1 MAVPEQTPFI
11 EYTAN
16 GTTTVYP
23 LTFDC
28 DKSEFLIVSLDGNEA
43 PVGSWALTN
52 GSVVFNAAPVNGV
65 LITIERNTPFR
76 RTTDYQS
83 YNNSFRPSPVNKDF
97 DLIWWKLQELGYRD
111 QVIWLALIKEI
122 AARIEADKDLQKQIL
137 DEVKNRIDAIKN
149 EELERIS
156 NDQAL
161 RNLIISLIDQSIESG
176 SLNALAI
183 THVET
188 FEALEELT
196 NVWEG
201 RDIYVDDIGIF
212 KYSSITEKWNPI
224 STIYITPRIFGAKG
238 NGADDDSEA
247 IRAADNFS
255 IANNATVIIDRDYVA
270 KNLTL
275 GGRYL
280 GTGGRIISEING
292 ATDNVIVAK
301 SGLKIDGV
309 RFKTKVVGQDGGGN
323 FGYVIRL
330 GDYYQALDGSSVV
343 ENFSL
348 NNLVFDEEDTG
359 FKTACIEVLGLVRNG
374 DIKNITHN
382 GNYYVLILHWG
393 GDVDVSDPHSSIVTY
408 SWHPYDLRIENPKHN
423 AIPEFSTYSKLDYSY
438 VFSACYD
445 IDAKNLRSDKC
456 RCTLWVMPGDV
467 YNQVAVAEQK
477 DKVFTN
483 INIDGVTIDDPRPNG
498 TAPIFIEGRPA
509 TPRTNQTRWTALDD
523 KYTKM
528 QASVKKA
535 KVAVKSPVNGSYCS
549 VFWVKNLDIDLD
561 VSGVDN
567 NTAAWCHFENVSKSK
582 LKLKGRSL
590 GGVRLMCDED
600 TEIEVNSTGDI
611 TSTQVLNIQP
621 IRHLSNVLLNAASK
635 GATEITITRGSGTTT
650 FGQASKKGC
659 LVVYQNRVVAV
670 IDESCLVIPTTTSD
684 PVTLKIS
691 PLLEDIPAGSLF
703 NLQTM
708 CGGKVRGIVGNGNNT
723 VYASNTRRLDLSNL
737 KVRDS
742 KVNGVGLDGV
752 MHHELKIKG
761 CDFKGTKP
769 LSSDTIACNIRLLM
783 QSTSFSE
790 FSDCE
795 ISSNKFDEDSVC
807 NVNYHIYSESMHKH
821 KGLKIIHN
829 TGSPVLNNNP
839 AIQILN
845 STYGLKNTIQQVYG
859 NCFKGGRV
867 ADDRLLQGMLTG
879 NNFIGSFAAG
889 VDPSTVLSTYFDL
902 GMIIYNAAISAT
914 TQATGW
920 VCIAEGM
927 GASAKFMRL
936 DYFGTTKS
944 VTSAQLASIASDVN
958 TSFKYLGLDVYT
970 SDTQKFY
977 KSKGSAANAAWV
989 AFDGSTITP
998 S

>member
-1 MAVPEQTPFI
+1 MATNWNAI
-11 EYTAN
+11 LAN
-16 GTTTVYP
+16 INNSSDILAILRKV
-23 LTFDC
+23 L
-28 DKSEFLIVSLDGNEA
+28 SLLDGKVDE
-43 PVGSWALTN
+43 TTIDE
-52 GSVVFNAAPVNGV
+52 V
-65 LITIERNTPFR
+65 LAQLKKVAEDGQITIN
-76 RTTDYQS
+76 
-83 YNNSFRPSPVNKDF
+83 
-97 DLIWWKLQELGYRD
+97 
-111 QVIWLALIKEI
+111 
-122 AARIEADKDLQKQIL
+122 
-137 DEVKNRIDAIKN
+137 
-149 EELERIS
+149 
-156 NDQAL
+156 
-161 RNLIISLIDQSIESG
+161 
-176 SLNALAI
+176 
-183 THVET
+183 
-188 FEALEELT
+188 EALEALT
-196 NVWEG
+196 YLDQKIEEKTSAF
-201 RDIYVDDIGIF
+201 DDAIQAAAAAGAGANGWTDLLVTTQAGVSQREVNLRF
-212 KYSSITEKWNPI
+212 V
-224 STIYITPRIFGAKG
+224 TPRIFGAKG
-238 NGADDDSEA
+238 DGTSDDSEA
-247 IRAADNFS
+247 LKATDNFS
-255 IANNATVIIDRDYVA
+255 IANNATVIVDREYVG
-270 KNLTL
+270 KNLNL

-292 ATDNVIVAK
+292 AADNVIVAK
-301 SGLKIDGV
+301 PGLKMDGV
-309 RFKTKVVGQDGGGN
+309 RFKTRVVGQDGGGN

-348 NNLVFDEEDTG
+348 TNLVFDEDDTG

-374 DIKNITHN
+374 DIKHITHN

-393 GDVDVSDPHSSIVTY
+393 GDVDVSDPHSSTVTY
-408 SWHPYDLRIENPKHN
+408 SWHPYDLRIEGLKHN
-423 AIPEFSTYSKLDYSY
+423 AKPEFSTYSKLDYSY

-467 YNQVAVAEQK
+467 YNQVTVAEQK
-477 DKVFTN
+477 EKVFTN

-509 TPRTNQTRWTALDD
+509 TSRTDKTRWTALDD

-528 QASVKKA
+528 QVRVNKA
-535 KVAVKSPVNGSYCS
+535 KISVQTPVNGSYCS
-549 VFWVKNLDIDLD
+549 VFWVKNLDLDLD

-600 TEIEVNSTGDI
+600 TEIEVNSTGET

-621 IRHLSNVLLNAASK
+621 IRHLSNVLVSAASK
-635 GATEITITRGSGTTT
+635 GATEVTITRGAGTTT

-659 LVVYQNRVVAV
+659 LIVYQNRIVAV

-708 CGGKVRGIVGNGNNT
+708 CGGKVRGIVGNGSNT
-723 VYASNTRRLDLSNL
+723 VYAANTRRLDLSNL

-742 KVNGVGLDGV
+742 KVNGIGLDGV
-752 MHHELKIKG
+752 MHHELKIKE

-769 LSSDTIACNIRLLM
+769 ISIDTIACNIRLLM
-783 QSTSFSE
+783 QSSAFSE
-790 FSDCE
+790 FSNCE
-795 ISSNKFDEDSVC
+795 ISSNKFDEDSAC

-821 KGLKIIHN
+821 KGLKIFNN

-839 AIQILN
+839 AIQIQN
-845 STYGLKNTIQQVYG
+845 STYGVKNTVQQVYG
-859 NCFKGGRV
+859 NYFKGGRV
-867 ADDRLLQGMLTG
+867 ADDRLIQGVLTG
-879 NNFIGSFAAG
+879 NNFIGSYAYG
-889 VDPSTVLSTYFDL
+889 VDPSTVLSTYFDV
-902 GMIIYNAAISAT
+902 GMIIYNSVIST
-914 TQATGW
+914 TVQSPGW
-920 VCIAEGM
+920 VCVAEGM
-927 GASAKFMRL
+927 GASAKFIRL

-944 VTSAQLASIASDVN
+944 VTSAQLSSIASEVN

-970 SDTQKFY
+970 TDTQKFY
-977 KSKGSAANAAWV
+977 KAKGSSASAGWV
-989 AFDGSTITP
+989 AFDGTTINP

>member
-1 MAVPEQTPFI
+1 MTAFRRFFVAWRSEKMATNWNAVL
-11 EYTAN
+11 AN
-16 GTTTVYP
+16 INNSSDILAILRKV
-23 LTFDC
+23 L
-28 DKSEFLIVSLDGNEA
+28 SLLDGKVDE
-43 PVGSWALTN
+43 TTIDE
-52 GSVVFNAAPVNGV
+52 V
-65 LITIERNTPFR
+65 LAQLKKVAEDGQITIN
-76 RTTDYQS
+76 
-83 YNNSFRPSPVNKDF
+83 
-97 DLIWWKLQELGYRD
+97 
-111 QVIWLALIKEI
+111 
-122 AARIEADKDLQKQIL
+122 
-137 DEVKNRIDAIKN
+137 
-149 EELERIS
+149 
-156 NDQAL
+156 
-161 RNLIISLIDQSIESG
+161 
-176 SLNALAI
+176 
-183 THVET
+183 
-188 FEALEELT
+188 EALEALT
-196 NVWEG
+196 YLDQKIEEKTSAF
-201 RDIYVDDIGIF
+201 DDAIQAAAAAGAGANGWTDLLVTTQAGVSQREVNLRF
-212 KYSSITEKWNPI
+212 
-224 STIYITPRIFGAKG
+224 ITPRIFGAKG

-423 AIPEFSTYSKLDYSY
+423 AKPEFSTYSKLNYSY

-528 QASVKKA
+528 QVSVKKA
-535 KVAVKSPVNGSYCS
+535 KVAVKIPVNGSYCS

-621 IRHLSNVLLNAASK
+621 IRHLSNVLVNAASK
-635 GATEITITRGSGTTT
+635 GATEITVTRGAGTTT

-659 LVVYQNRVVAV
+659 LIVYRNRVVAV

-684 PVTLKIS
+684 PVTLKVS
-691 PLLEDIPAGSLF
+691 PLLEDLPAGSLF

-708 CGGKVRGIVGNGNNT
+708 CGGKIRGIVGNGNNT

-752 MHHELKIKG
+752 MHHELKIKE

-769 LSSDTIACNIRLLM
+769 LLPDTVACNIRLLM

-795 ISSNKFDEDSVC
+795 ISDNYFDKDSVC
-807 NVNYHIYSESMHKH
+807 SVKYHIYSESMHKH
-821 KGLKIIHN
+821 RNLKIIN
-829 TGSPVLNNNP
+829 NSGSPTAANDP

-845 STYGLKNTIQQVYG
+845 STYGTAGSIQQVYG
-859 NCFKGGRV
+859 NDFGGGKVAPDVLIQGQKFGNSLIGNHSTGFAPVANTYYEAGMVVYNKAVSTATPAPAWVCVVAGFGSAATFK
-867 ADDRLLQGMLTG
+867 RLDA
-879 NNFIGSFAAG
+879 F
-889 VDPSTVLSTYFDL
+889 STTATATQVEL
-902 GMIIYNAAISAT
+902 ASAT
-914 TQATGW
+914 
-920 VCIAEGM
+920 
-927 GASAKFMRL
+927 S
-936 DYFGTTKS
+936 
-944 VTSAQLASIASDVN
+944 SIN
-958 TSFKYLGLDVYT
+958 TSFKSLGLDVYVE
-970 SDTQKFY
+970 SVGKFY
-977 KSKGSAANAAWV
+977 KATGSSPTARWV